1 MDASQTNYFLRS
13 PKVGYLAASALLIGA
28 VLAFAFGPAVWDPWV
43 VILISG
49 AIALL
54 TGIRVFGG
62 ARLNRGPTI
71 IANERGVVIRPRFE
85 ALELSWD
92 DISDIKVIAAP
103 LASVAYVVT
112 DSTALLSRL
121 PTKSAVS
128 VEHCLKRHG
137 VVALVDTYFSNRT
150 PDVIVGELS
159 MLRKQY
165 RSL

>member
-1 MDASQTNYFLRS
+1 M
-13 PKVGYLAASALLIGA
+13 
-28 VLAFAFGPAVWDPWV
+28 
-43 VILISG
+43 
-49 AIALL
+49 L